1 MAKQTTTT
9 KPPGTSSDPLIPTP
23 TEQPVAKAA
32 QGVLPDPHPVV
43 TAPPTPKP
51 EAPKSDATATR
62 PMPAAAIETLTRA
75 SAAPAGKPPTVTDG
89 DPDLGPDR
97 AELRARLQ
105 TSERERLAAIAELDK
120 LKAEHSKLSASVN
133 RVDERQIQGAVD
145 ERTATLTAEI
155 EKLRKQLADLEAKLA
170 QERKDGFK
178 PWLRQ

>member
-1 MAKQTTTT
+1 MAKQPTTT
-9 KPPGTSSDPLIPTP
+9 KPPGTSSDPLLPTP

-43 TAPPTPKP
+43 TAPPIPKP
-51 EAPKSDATATR
+51 EPKTDATATR
-62 PMPAAAIETLTRA
+62 PMPAETAHRLAADPLA
-75 SAAPAGKPPTVTDG
+75 KPAPSDRGFA
-89 DPDLGPDR
+89 DLQ
-97 AELRARLQ
+97 ARLQ
-105 TSERERLAAIAELDK
+105 TSERERLAAFAELDK
-120 LKAEHSKLSASVN
+120 LKTEHSKLSASVN
-133 RVDERQIQGAVD
+133 RVDERQIQAAVD